1 MGVAQHHD
9 AVSGTEKQEVVFD
22 YAQRLSRGI
31 DVASVS
37 IQIISFPNENSK
49 QKLINL
55 YIILVRSDKFKHYY
69 SKAYVDFASPQSNG
83 RNKHNKRPY
92 CFF

>member
-22 YAQRLSRGI
+22 YAQRLSNGI

-37 IQIISFPNENSK
+37 IQIISYPNQNSK

-55 YIILVRSDKFKHYY
+55 CIILVLSNKFNYY
-69 SKAYVDFASPQSNG
+69 HSKACVDFASLQSND
-83 RNKHNKRPY
+83 RNNHNKSPY